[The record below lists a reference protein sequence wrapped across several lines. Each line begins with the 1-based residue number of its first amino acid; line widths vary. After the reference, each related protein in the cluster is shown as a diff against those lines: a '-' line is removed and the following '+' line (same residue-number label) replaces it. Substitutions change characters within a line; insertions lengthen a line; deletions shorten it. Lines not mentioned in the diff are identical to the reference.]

1 MAKKILSI
9 LLASVILLTMLAACN
24 NEPVEDVKDPDDQQQ
39 EIEDPNENEGGEEMV
54 VSKTVDIVVDG
65 VSEYVIV
72 RGENASP
79 SEITAASEL
88 QNYLKQISG
97 VEIAIVTDSTEA
109 VEKEIIVGKT
119 NREADGEFDREELGD
134 DGFVIKTVD
143 SKLYLVGGEKRGTL
157 YSVYTFLEEY
167 LGCRFYTATVE
178 KIPEM
183 KTVSLEQIA
192 EDKQIPVFEYRDIDW
207 VPSRQGTFQAK
218 LKANGIYAPLG
229 EDFGGHYSYVGF
241 VHTMNSLVPYGQYY
255 AEHPEYFSD
264 GFAAYAAGESDPWGY
279 GQPCLSNPE
288 VVKIATANARQWL
301 IDNPNANIISISQ
314 NDNQKYCTCDE
325 CNKILAEEGSQAGV
339 LLRFVN
345 AIATELKDEF
355 PNVRFDTLAYQYT
368 RNIPAVTKPVDNV
381 IVRLCTIE
389 CCFSHPLGTCEDVG
403 KSDDITKSIYE
414 DIQDWAKVSDKLYVW
429 DYVTNYG
436 HTCSFFPNFN
446 SMLANVKF
454 FADNH
459 VVGLYEEA
467 NYFDDLSDF
476 PELRAYI
483 LGKIMWD
490 PYMSEEEYWGHIDD
504 FLEGVYGP
512 GWTHIRE
519 FINIAQEET
528 ADVCFGIGPAPEDI
542 FKMKGE
548 ALHGAKDFPENLTA
562 DMIRNY
568 ETTDWSQF
576 WNFYSDIPE
585 APKVV
590 SEGEKL
596 FAKAYE
602 MAETD
607 AQRAIIDKTSISMDY
622 IKSTYWG
629 TKLGRGSGAIGRM
642 LSNYFKAYPDEF
654 TDDEKTSF
662 RMAIVKYSKDQVMNE
677 YIEFNK
683 NLVNKMLSYGIEKIS
698 EQETIYPD
706 FTWSSNKGES
716 GPLLLEKIPS
726 DWTD

>member
-1 MAKKILSI
+1 MSKKVLSI
-9 LLASVILLTMLAACN
+9 LLASAMFLTMLSACN
-24 NEPVEDVKDPDDQQQ
+24 QEEPGVDDPNSDDQQQ
-39 EIEDPNENEGGEEMV
+39 EVEDPNENQGGEEV
-54 VSKTVDIVVDG
+54 VLPETLDIVVDG

-72 RGENASP
+72 RGENASA

-119 NREADGEFDREELGD
+119 NREADGEFDRAELGD

-218 LKANGIYAPLG
+218 LKANGTYAPLG
-229 EDFGGHYSYVGF
+229 EDFGGHFSYVGF
-241 VHTMNSLVPYGQYY
+241 VHTFNSLVPASQYA
-255 AEHPEYFSD
+255 AEHPEYFSTTTSEID
-264 GFAAYAAGESDPWGY
+264 NWGGY
-279 GQPCLSNPE
+279 PQQPCLSNPE
-288 VVKIATANARQWL
+288 VLKIATANARQWL

-314 NDNQKYCTCDE
+314 NDNQLYCTCDE
-325 CNKILAEEGSQAGV
+325 CNKILAEEGSQSGI

-345 AIATELKDEF
+345 AIATELGDEF

-429 DYVTNYG
+429 DYVTNYS

-467 NYFDDLSDF
+467 NYFDELSDF

-519 FINIAQEET
+519 FINHGQE
-528 ADVCFGIGPAPEDI
+528 AVKDICFGINVSPDEI
-542 FKMKGE
+542 FEMKGV

-629 TKLGRGSGAIGRM
+629 TKLGRGSSAIGRM
-642 LSNYFKAYPDEF
+642 LSNYFKAHPDEF
-654 TDDEKTSF
+654 TTDEQTDF
-662 RMAIVKYSKDQVMNE
+662 RITIIKYAREQVMSE
-677 YIEFNK
+677 YSEFNK
-683 NLVNKMLSYGIEKIS
+683 KLVDKILSYGIEKLDEWS
-698 EQETIYPD
+698 RIYPD
-706 FTWSSNKGES
+706 YTWSHNDGSTGSLNFEA
-716 GPLLLEKIPS
+716 IPE
-726 DWTD
+726 DWMD